1 LIDLEAYQVDRFGC
15 ISMLIDLE
23 LYQCD
28 RFWSSIRGNKY
39 PRHIKLIDLG
49 VLSVEIEFG
58 VVFVE
63 INIQYITID
72 RYPKK
77 LSVEI

>member
-1 LIDLEAYQVDRFGC
+1 MEAYQVDRFGC